1 LVRRRTGIFKTSK
14 ASLYSDERGQL
25 LVITA
30 VAGLMLVSVAALSIN
45 AAFAYDRR
53 NRLYAAADAAAK
65 SGAIEVE
72 RNASISQTALEAFA
86 NQQVAAH
93 GFTPAACGSLTGT
106 SVCVYHPP
114 VSGPYLGNSNFVEAV
129 VSHRIPTFFGTVLAL
144 TQMNPGARA
153 VAGPGPGPDC
163 LVVLKTLPS
172 PNDTAPWGLDIGNM
186 RLNLP
191 TCSITINQ
199 NLQTNSNT
207 PTDAINATSVGIA
220 GGCQGPACPQAR
232 QVTGV
237 PALAD
242 PLLGDYTAPTDPG
255 GCTAVNDPATALTPG
270 CYSKITTGS
279 NKTLTFSQGVYYI
292 TGPVLIGNNNVVTN
306 TGNGVLLYFAGTA
319 ATAANCTTTSTAG
332 CIDVANN
339 ANVTLSAQTTGP
351 YTALLMWQNSA
362 NLMNAT
368 FNGNNPTYNLKGAM
382 YFPRANVSF
391 NNGLNAANDCMLFV
405 AWTLKLD
412 NGNGNL
418 SNVCA
423 GYGGS
428 PIQTVSM
435 AE

>member
-1 LVRRRTGIFKTSK
+1 
-14 ASLYSDERGQL
+14 
-25 LVITA
+25 
-30 VAGLMLVSVAALSIN
+30 
-45 AAFAYDRR
+45 
-53 NRLYAAADAAAK
+53 
-65 SGAIEVE
+65 
-72 RNASISQTALEAFA
+72 
-86 NQQVAAH
+86 
-93 GFTPAACGSLTGT
+93 
-106 SVCVYHPP
+106 
-114 VSGPYLGNSNFVEAV
+114 
-129 VSHRIPTFFGTVLAL
+129 
-144 TQMNPGARA
+144 
-153 VAGPGPGPDC
+153 
-163 LVVLKTLPS
+163 
-172 PNDTAPWGLDIGNM
+172 M

-418 SNVCA
+418 SNVWRGLRRVAHPNGVDGGVTMAAPRAFARRQPGPRSSSSSCRCRCSSSSSSARPISRGAFYMSIELTNAARAGAQYGAYNQTQSSDTAKMRATATAAAPNISGMLPPVASRLCQCA
-423 GYGGS
+423 DDAGVFSPLAGGMTCLS
-428 PIQTVSM
+428 PPAVSCPGLHRVMTVTVTTSATFSTIAGNVGIPGSLVITRTATLRV
-435 AE
+435 AEE

>member
-153 VAGPGPGPDC
+153 VGRPRAGTRLPRRAEDAAVAERHSPVGPGHRQHAAQSSDVQHHHQSEPAD
-163 LVVLKTLPS
+163 
-172 PNDTAPWGLDIGNM
+172 
-186 RLNLP
+186 
-191 TCSITINQ
+191 Q
-199 NLQTNSNT
+199 FQY
-207 PTDAINATSVGIA
+207 TD
-220 GGCQGPACPQAR
+220 
-232 QVTGV
+232 
-237 PALAD
+237 
-242 PLLGDYTAPTDPG
+242 
-255 GCTAVNDPATALTPG
+255 
-270 CYSKITTGS
+270 
-279 NKTLTFSQGVYYI
+279 
-292 TGPVLIGNNNVVTN
+292 
-306 TGNGVLLYFAGTA
+306 
-319 ATAANCTTTSTAG
+319 
-332 CIDVANN
+332 
-339 ANVTLSAQTTGP
+339 
-351 YTALLMWQNSA
+351 
-362 NLMNAT
+362 
-368 FNGNNPTYNLKGAM
+368 
-382 YFPRANVSF
+382 
-391 NNGLNAANDCMLFV
+391 
-405 AWTLKLD
+405 
-412 NGNGNL
+412 
-418 SNVCA
+418 
-423 GYGGS
+423 
-428 PIQTVSM
+428 
-435 AE
+435 